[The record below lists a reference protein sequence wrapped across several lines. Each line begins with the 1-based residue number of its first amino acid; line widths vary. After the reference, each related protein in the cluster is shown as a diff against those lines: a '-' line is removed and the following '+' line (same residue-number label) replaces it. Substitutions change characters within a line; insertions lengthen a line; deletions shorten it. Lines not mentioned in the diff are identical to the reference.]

1 MRALKWG
8 IKGSLITYVR
18 GLPDGVVDVLDGA
31 SETDGAFFFPA
42 AEDASGEFS
51 FTGNVYLRGHGG
63 MMDLPVANPRVERAG
78 DAWSLTIQDPD
89 EADERLVFATI
100 AQFEADA
107 EGHARATGTALS
119 ADGAG
124 LFFGPYREGTEVDD
138 PEVISQ
144 PADS

>member
-1 MRALKWG
+1 MRALKWE

-31 SETDGAFFFPA
+31 READGAFFFPA
-42 AEDASGEFS
+42 AEDGSEELS

-63 MMDLPVANPRVERAG
+63 MMDLPVANPRIERAG
-78 DAWSLTIQDPD
+78 AAWNLTIQDPD

-100 AQFEADA
+100 AQLETDAD
-107 EGHARATGTALS
+107 GYARATGTALS

-124 LFFGPYREGTEVDD
+124 LFFGPYREGTELDEPEIVD
-138 PEVISQ
+138 
-144 PADS
+144 A